1 MPARKRILFVDDEA
15 SIRLTLPPV
24 LEKEGFQ
31 VHVAGSVAEALVE
44 INSYQFDVL
53 LTDLNIREEGDGFL
67 VVSAMRHLQPNC
79 VNLILTGYPA
89 FETALQ
95 AIHNQVDDYLVKPA
109 DVESLIKTVQEKLA
123 TRDSQP
129 AAGPKRLSAI
139 LRENSSE
146 ITRQMLQAMKRDRK
160 IASVPLSD
168 EERLGHL
175 PKLLNALIELLER
188 GGDEPSAEEL
198 RLAGEHGK
206 RRKKQGY
213 SIPTVIKDFDFL
225 QQPVYDLIQNK
236 LMGMD
241 VTGLVSDLK
250 RLQSVVEI
258 CFSCFSAAPQGRI
271 RQIEVMTLAGHLF
284 RAFVQQYERWSS
296 SSLLD

>member
-1 MPARKRILFVDDEA
+1 MPAGKRILFVDDEA

-53 LTDLNIREEGDGFL
+53 LTDLNIGEEGDGFL

-109 DVESLIKTVQEKLA
+109 DVESLIKTMQEKLA

-129 AAGPKRLSAI
+129 TAGPKKLSAI

-168 EERLGHL
+168 EERIGHL
-175 PKLLNALIELLER
+175 PELLNALIELLER
-188 GGDEPSAEEL
+188 ERDEPSAAEL

-213 SIPTVIKDFDFL
+213 SIPTMLKDFHFL
-225 QQPVYDLIQNK
+225 HQPVYDLIQSK

-250 RLQSVVEI
+250 RLEKNLHAMLEKSLEVYAKDKR
-258 CFSCFSAAPQGRI
+258 SARSTPI
-271 RQIEVMTLAGHLF
+271 RG
-284 RAFVQQYERWSS
+284 
-296 SSLLD
+296 